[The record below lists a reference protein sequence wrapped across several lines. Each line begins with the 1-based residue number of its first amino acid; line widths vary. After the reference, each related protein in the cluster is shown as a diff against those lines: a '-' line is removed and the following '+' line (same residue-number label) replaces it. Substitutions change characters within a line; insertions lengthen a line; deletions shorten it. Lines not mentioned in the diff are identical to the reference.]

1 MSKQYN
7 LPIDQVYQNILN
19 EIKKMK
25 ETGQYGYMEK
35 PLEDIAKDI
44 NRTFHTDRFDESGRR
59 ELSNVLEALSFVRK
73 DVGYCQGMN
82 FIAGALINIFDSEE
96 KAFWY
101 FFAFLNNYD
110 IRNLFVKNMPD
121 YNLRVY
127 QLNHYVKKY
136 FPDVYYH
143 FKNNKI
149 PYDLF
154 YSKWFITIFAAYLG
168 FDVVAQCWLYF
179 VIVISL

>member
-1 MSKQYN
+1 M
-7 LPIDQVYQNILN
+7 
-19 EIKKMK
+19 
-25 ETGQYGYMEK
+25 
-35 PLEDIAKDI
+35 
-44 NRTFHTDRFDESGRR
+44 
-59 ELSNVLEALSFVRK
+59 

-82 FIAGALINIFDSEE
+82 FIAGALIYIFDSDER
-96 KAFWY
+96 AFWY
-101 FFAFLNNYD
+101 FLAFLNNYD

-149 PYDLF
+149 PCDLF

-168 FDVVAQCWLYF
+168 FDVVSQCWLYF
-179 VIVISL
+179 VIVIHI